1 MGLSLVV
8 RRARL
13 LLVRDAILANAGG
26 MLHIYGSTYPGQGA
40 ASAEPPLLIRTI
52 GASDLVVHATDASDL
67 VVHATD
73 ASMSLEVEGNVAL
86 SGLPTWARF
95 VDGAGTPVYDCTA
108 GAPGSGAAL
117 IVSNGEPVPS
127 SALYPG
133 GLATA
138 TITFVEAA

>member
-1 MGLSLVV
+1 MGLSLAV

-13 LLVRDAILANAGG
+13 LLLRDAILASSGG
-26 MLHIYGSTYPGQGA
+26 ALHIYGSTYPGLGA
-40 ASAEPPLLIRTI
+40 ASAEPPLMIRTI
-52 GASDLVVHATDASDL
+52 GASDLVVHATDASM
-67 VVHATD
+67 V
-73 ASMSLEVEGNVAL
+73 LEVEGNVAL
-86 SGLPTWARF
+86 SGLPAWARF
-95 VDGAGTPVYDCTA
+95 VDGVGTQVFDCTA

-138 TITFVEAA
+138 TIAFVEAA